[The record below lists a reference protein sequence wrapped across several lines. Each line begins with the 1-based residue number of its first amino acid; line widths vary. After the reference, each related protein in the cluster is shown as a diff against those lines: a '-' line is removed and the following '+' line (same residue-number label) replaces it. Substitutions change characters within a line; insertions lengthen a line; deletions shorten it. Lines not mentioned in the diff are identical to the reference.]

1 MSEFSKCLFLV
12 NTNTQTEAKTK
23 EISWVKALKNVP
35 LAATW
40 WSFGF
45 QCDESTETLSQQL
58 AMSNGHR
65 RQCVESC
72 GIKTWL
78 WLVWLLAT
86 GKLPTGVFT
95 FKCFTM
101 FYHPRFDYLGY
112 PMASPTHLEL
122 LQCWSGFPWL
132 RRFFSNLVAQKPEL
146 TALGRWLHNWLTS
159 RKNWA
164 LLIEKMIP
172 RRLGGWGDP
181 HWYRVVYSSG

>member
-1 MSEFSKCLFLV
+1 MSEFSKCLLLV

-23 EISWVKALKNVP
+23 EISWVKAFKNVP

-45 QCDESTETLSQQL
+45 QCDESPGTLSHRL

-95 FKCFTM
+95 FKCFTL
-101 FYHPRFDYLGY
+101 FYHVLPSTIWLFGIPHGISY
-112 PMASPTHLEL
+112 PS
-122 LQCWSGFPWL
+122 
-132 RRFFSNLVAQKPEL
+132 
-146 TALGRWLHNWLTS
+146 
-159 RKNWA
+159 WA
-164 LLIEKMIP
+164 LAMLKRFSVAASFFFPIWWP
-172 RRLGGWGDP
+172 RSP
-181 HWYRVVYSSG
+181 SSQLLADGSTTG